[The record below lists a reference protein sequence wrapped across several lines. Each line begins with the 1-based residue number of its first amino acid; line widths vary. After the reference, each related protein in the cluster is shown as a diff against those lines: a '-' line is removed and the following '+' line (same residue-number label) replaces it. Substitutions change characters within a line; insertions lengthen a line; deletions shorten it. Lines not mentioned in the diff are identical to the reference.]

1 MTKHLIAVLFPF
13 LCFAQ
18 SENLM
23 GLLTG
28 ETWNI
33 TYSISPDGER
43 KDETDS
49 ERIRSNWVKFYPDG
63 VFETPGGMAGKT
75 RGTWEYKPEENAIY
89 FKEKGSS
96 YRAVIEELSELSLVL
111 EYVDHGG
118 SKIGMTHYI
127 HVPKTKTKEQAF
139 EVLTSGRWLVLI
151 KRFEGFEDPT
161 LPENVENTW
170 YEFLEDGS
178 YRSSDVIGEEPV
190 VNEGYWFLDEKVLLN
205 LDAGENTIYS
215 VIGDDKRLI
224 LTTTTG
230 GYNTIEMKKA
240 ISD

>member
-1 MTKHLIAVLFPF
+1 MIKYFFTLLFPF
-13 LCFAQ
+13 FCFAQ
-18 SENLM
+18 SEQLTD
-23 GLLTG
+23 LLTG

-33 TYSISPDGER
+33 IYSVSPDGER

-49 ERIRSNWVKFYPDG
+49 EKIRSNWVKFYADG
-63 VFETPGGMAGKT
+63 SFETPGGMAGKT
-75 RGTWEYKPEENAIY
+75 KGRWEYNPEENAIY
-89 FKEKGSS
+89 FREKGSA

-127 HVPKTKTKEQAF
+127 HVPKTKTREQAF
-139 EVLTSGRWLVLI
+139 EVLTSGRWLILM

-161 LPENVENTW
+161 PFENVENTW
-170 YEFLEDGS
+170 YEFLEDGT
-178 YRSSDVIGEEPV
+178 YRNSDVIGEEPV
-190 VNEGYWFLDEKVLLN
+190 VSEGYWFLDDKIHLN
-205 LDAGENTIYS
+205 LDAGENTIYT

-224 LTTTTG
+224 LTTITG

-240 ISD
+240 AEE